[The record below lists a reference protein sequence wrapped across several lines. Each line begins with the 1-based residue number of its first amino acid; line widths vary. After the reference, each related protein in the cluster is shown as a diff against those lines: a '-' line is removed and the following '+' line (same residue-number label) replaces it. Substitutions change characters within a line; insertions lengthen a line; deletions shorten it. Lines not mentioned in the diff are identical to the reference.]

1 MKQIGD
7 QCPVFELPDQNGNII
22 SSKDLIGKKILVIYF
37 YPKDHTPGCTKEA
50 CSFRDNH
57 DQFIEEGCEVI
68 GISSDKTDTHLRF
81 ADRHSLGFT
90 LLSDTDQ
97 KVRKAFE
104 VRPSLF
110 GLIPGRVTYVIDT
123 NGKIAGIYDSQ
134 TNPHG
139 HVSQSLATVRSLKER
154 S

>member
-22 SSKDLIGKKILVIYF
+22 SSKALIGKKILVIYF

-81 ADRHSLGFT
+81 ADKHSLRFT
-90 LLSDTDQ
+90 LLSDTEH

-110 GLIPGRVTYVIDT
+110 GLIPGRVTYVIDID
-123 NGKIAGIYDSQ
+123 GKIAGIYDSQ

-139 HVSQSLATVRSLKER
+139 HVSQSLATVRSLKEI